1 MADLEKIQE
10 LVSIAVK
17 KETDSLRGEI
27 EKLKKENADLK
38 KQVQELDRAI
48 DENEQYSRKSSL
60 ILSGGGIPDPPNDRE
75 ETTSEIRAVT
85 SAAIEKQLKVKIKGG
100 MVACHRLRNRKRVL
114 VKFQDLADR
123 EAVYQARFDQKTDDK
138 DKTIVVHE
146 NLTERRAA
154 QIRVLG
160 KLRRDEEIAN
170 YHTRNGTIYARIST
184 DRKYAKIDPM
194 FTKDEIMQTLE
205 NTETQLHRER
215 QTNNPQSH
223 ALSGKPNRGSRNTQR
238 LEDYVVVNPKQMRS
252 CRQDKK

>member
-1 MADLEKIQE
+1 
-10 LVSIAVK
+10 
-17 KETDSLRGEI
+17 
-27 EKLKKENADLK
+27 
-38 KQVQELDRAI
+38 
-48 DENEQYSRKSSL
+48 
-60 ILSGGGIPDPPNDRE
+60 
-75 ETTSEIRAVT
+75 
-85 SAAIEKQLKVKIKGG
+85 

-215 QTNNPQSH
+215 DRQTTHSRMHYLESPTEGAGTLNALRTMWWSTQS
-223 ALSGKPNRGSRNTQR
+223 K
-238 LEDYVVVNPKQMRS
+238 MRS